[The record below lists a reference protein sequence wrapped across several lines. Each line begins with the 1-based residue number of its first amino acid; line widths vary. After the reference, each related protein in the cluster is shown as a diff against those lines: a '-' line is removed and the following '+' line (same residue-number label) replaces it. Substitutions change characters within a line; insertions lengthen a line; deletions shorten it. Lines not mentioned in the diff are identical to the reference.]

1 VEQVPLR
8 AGAAV
13 RCDWLGRRKIALL
26 LLVLMERLFLLGAD
40 EQGALGCG
48 LAYANLTSTA
58 TPRLVSNLTN
68 ASAIFCGALFNC
80 ALLKSGTLT

>member
-1 VEQVPLR
+1 MLGQQYV
-8 AGAAV
+8 AV
-13 RCDWLGRRKIALL
+13 GLSDVKTCCLL
-26 LLVLMERLFLLGAD
+26 TERVFLLGAD

-80 ALLKSGTLT
+80 ALLKSGTLLITALFFLF